1 MVKITGKTMKV
12 AEMTN
17 EELSE
22 LAHECGILVL
32 TKFVFDIKQHKFV
45 FDDYVL
51 DGDLVGLK
59 QFAEMV
65 IRLECEDGV

>member
-1 MVKITGKTMKV
+1 MVKIKGALMKV
-12 AEMTN
+12 ADMNN
-17 EELSE
+17 EELAE

-45 FDDYVL
+45 FDDHVL
-51 DGDLVGLK
+51 DGDLIALK

-65 IRLECEDGV
+65 IKLEQDDGV